1 MSDDAAYVELRTGL
15 VHPFPRPFGL
25 STASIRRLALDPDA
39 LDDGLGWVEGTERLV
54 APDRVRSGCHGAT
67 APLRMMITPAYEP
80 GANSRVEPTR
90 RAEAMLAA
98 IANSMNLELF
108 GKSGLADL
116 AALLRDVPTYR
127 IRVDDLDCAVEEIQ
141 RVFEQQATH

>member
-1 MSDDAAYVELRTGL
+1 
-15 VHPFPRPFGL
+15 
-25 STASIRRLALDPDA
+25 
-39 LDDGLGWVEGTERLV
+39 
-54 APDRVRSGCHGAT
+54 
-67 APLRMMITPAYEP
+67 MMVTPAYEP
-80 GANSRVEPTR
+80 GANSRVEPIR

-98 IANSMNLELF
+98 IANSMNLESF
-108 GKSGLADL
+108 GKSGLANL